1 MRASCLLSRSVSH
14 TFLPYR
20 PSYLLALYCEGCHN
34 CIQRLLSLFSLLCMR
49 DRRCDLPWST
59 NNRSMSPGAHVSRTC
74 QVVEAAAVTGRIVD
88 QLAPFG
94 TEPALIES
102 VDADMEDDG
111 EQQDAQ
117 GGAAQL
123 PDAPAAG
130 EAQAA
135 GGQAASGNKKVV
147 SITPAHSFCSP

>member
-1 MRASCLLSRSVSH
+1 M
-14 TFLPYR
+14 
-20 PSYLLALYCEGCHN
+20 
-34 CIQRLLSLFSLLCMR
+34 
-49 DRRCDLPWST
+49 
-59 NNRSMSPGAHVSRTC
+59 
-74 QVVEAAAVTGRIVD
+74 TGRIVD

-94 TEPALIES
+94 TEPARTES

-111 EQQDAQ
+111 EQRDAQ

-135 GGQAASGNKKVV
+135 GGQAGSGNKKVV
-147 SITPAHSFCSP
+147 SITPAHSFCLP